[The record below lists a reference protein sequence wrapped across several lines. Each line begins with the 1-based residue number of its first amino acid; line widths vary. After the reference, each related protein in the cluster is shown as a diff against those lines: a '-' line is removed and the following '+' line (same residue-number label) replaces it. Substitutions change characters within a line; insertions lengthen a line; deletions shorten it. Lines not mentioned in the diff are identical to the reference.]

1 MSPVP
6 LSPISGR
13 SRAGFRTFS
22 SEKSKSSLNFPFGR
36 TDNIIQSIGA
46 YQHTHFTQ
54 KANGCQ
60 SSHIFMLHVER
71 SGQHGIYLQP
81 YEQWFLFQH
90 LWDPKQQHHFRP
102 GQRNGH
108 RGHDR
113 GHGTGVPAENYTVG
127 AGPYHAPVAAV
138 RLSEHLRQAGG
149 VFPQVYVLQ
158 LPATNLFSASFFNNA
173 SSPPPTG
180 PMPIW

>member
-1 MSPVP
+1 
-6 LSPISGR
+6 
-13 SRAGFRTFS
+13 
-22 SEKSKSSLNFPFGR
+22 
-36 TDNIIQSIGA
+36 
-46 YQHTHFTQ
+46 
-54 KANGCQ
+54 
-60 SSHIFMLHVER
+60 MLHVER

-90 LWDPKQQHHFRP
+90 LWEPKQQHHFRP

-158 LPATNLFSASFFNNA
+158 LPRHQPVQRQLLQQRDPHLRQRDLCRSGERHRQEQQHHCAQRRGT
-173 SSPPPTG
+173 TG
-180 PMPIW
+180 RGRPVYP

>member
-1 MSPVP
+1 
-6 LSPISGR
+6 
-13 SRAGFRTFS
+13 
-22 SEKSKSSLNFPFGR
+22 
-36 TDNIIQSIGA
+36 
-46 YQHTHFTQ
+46 
-54 KANGCQ
+54 
-60 SSHIFMLHVER
+60 MLHVER

-90 LWDPKQQHHFRP
+90 LWEPKQQHHFRP

-127 AGPYHAPVAAV
+127 AGPYQAPVAAV

-173 SSPPPTG
+173 ILTSANGTYADLVSATGKSSSTIVLNAVAQLAEAAGIPMTPPGWTRPLERASRSS
-180 PMPIW
+180 WAKNSR